1 MLSQTII
8 IIIFFSHTDDEFSR
22 SQCSDEDFLFRDLLM
37 TKPIVTANATAR
49 MTNEVMAAST
59 IADTLVIRTSCS
71 EDEPGAIPVSV
82 DIDK

>member
-1 MLSQTII
+1 
-8 IIIFFSHTDDEFSR
+8 
-22 SQCSDEDFLFRDLLM
+22 M